1 MKNWVKLIVSILI
14 VWIVGGFGS
23 IFTAGSVNTWFTTLT
38 KPTFNPPSWLFGPVW
53 TILYIM
59 IGISLFLVWKS
70 NVKLKFKKTA
80 YWIFAVQILL
90 NGFWSVAFFGMQ
102 NPALAFLVIVLLWI
116 SIILNII
123 YFYKI
128 SKTAGWLLVPY
139 WLWVSFASVLNGA
152 IWLLNK

>member
-1 MKNWVKLIVSILI
+1 MKNWLKLIISILI
-14 VWIVGGFGS
+14 VWIVGGLGS
-23 IFTAGSVNTWFTTLT
+23 IFTASSVNTWFSTLN
-38 KPTFNPPSWLFGPVW
+38 KPVFNPPSWVFGPVW

-70 NVKLKFKKTA
+70 NIKLKFKKTA

-123 YFYKI
+123 YFYRI
-128 SKTAGWLLVPY
+128 SKTSAYLLIPY

-152 IWLLNK
+152 IWLLN